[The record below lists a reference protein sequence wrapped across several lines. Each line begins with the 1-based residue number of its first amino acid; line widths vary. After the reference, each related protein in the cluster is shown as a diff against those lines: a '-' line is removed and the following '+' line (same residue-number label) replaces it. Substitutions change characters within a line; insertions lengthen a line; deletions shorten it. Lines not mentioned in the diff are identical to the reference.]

1 VYRRTYSLSSIVK
14 YLQVKTFISF
24 AYHVACYSFV
34 PYFFTVHPISCI
46 YVFLIFVTP
55 LLSKQIMVYHFPHD
69 QYRFN
74 HVCNSSDDTLYIPLS
89 PIVLAVHVKYL
100 MFVVGKEKNVNTIKK
115 TYLVFCCN
123 KCLLPSYTLC
133 HNLFYFV

>member
-1 VYRRTYSLSSIVK
+1 MLLRKKLQMHMFGIVISVQANLFFVIYCEIFTCKDFHIFCLSCSL
-14 YLQVKTFISF
+14 L
-24 AYHVACYSFV
+24 FV
-34 PYFFTVHPISCI
+34 RSISCI

-100 MFVVGKEKNVNTIKK
+100 MFVVGKEK
-115 TYLVFCCN
+115 
-123 KCLLPSYTLC
+123 KCQY
-133 HNLFYFV
+133 H